1 MKFDFSAKLSKSAD
15 AGSFTC
21 KLEAPCPVPTQ
32 MLMLQF
38 ELPESEM
45 VDKEILFEGA
55 EPVTLPEISANYR
68 VTERKQV
75 RKPSLPL
82 HDGRME
88 IILSRPID
96 VAVNDNRNIGFCP
109 VLYNIE

>member
-1 MKFDFSAKLSKSAD
+1 
-15 AGSFTC
+15 
-21 KLEAPCPVPTQ
+21 

-45 VDKEILFEGA
+45 EDKEILFEGA
-55 EPVTLPEISANYR
+55 EPVISANYR

-75 RKPSLPL
+75 RKLSLLL